1 MCVCVCKRRV
11 GYVPRVRRRFL
22 TEVMSDAAAAA
33 AAAAASSSSSSSSH
47 SLSCVSAPFGGVTST
62 SSFAKEVCSG
72 LLVAA
77 TGDAS
82 VGEAS
87 GDGSP
92 GDGDMDADRRLEE
105 IRVGDA
111 AGLLLL
117 LLLCVV
123 VAVMTDFSDKIAD
136 FTSRGEC
143 G

>member
-1 MCVCVCKRRV
+1 
-11 GYVPRVRRRFL
+11 
-22 TEVMSDAAAAA
+22 MSDAAAAA

>member
-1 MCVCVCKRRV
+1 M
-11 GYVPRVRRRFL
+11 
-22 TEVMSDAAAAA
+22 
-33 AAAAASSSSSSSSH
+33 
-47 SLSCVSAPFGGVTST
+47 TST

-117 LLLCVV
+117 LLCVV
-123 VAVMTDFSDKIAD
+123 VAVMTTPAD
-136 FTSRGEC
+136 E
-143 G
+143 